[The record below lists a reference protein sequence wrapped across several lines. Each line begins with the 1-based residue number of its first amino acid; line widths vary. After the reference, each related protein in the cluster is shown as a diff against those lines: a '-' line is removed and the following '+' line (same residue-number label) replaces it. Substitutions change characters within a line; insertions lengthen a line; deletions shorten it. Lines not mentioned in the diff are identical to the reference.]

1 MAKRI
6 PGPRKLRTQDRD
18 IRLGQEIRRRRAEKN
33 LTGAALAKP
42 IGMSH
47 QAIQRIENGESRI
60 YAVDLARLAQHL
72 RIPIGDFF
80 PDDDKNRSAPTLR
93 DLRLFAKL
101 KQPWQIELAKALI
114 EAVAKIEAEPAKT
127 EARKLEIVS

>member
-47 QAIQRIENGESRI
+47 EASSE
-60 YAVDLARLAQHL
+60 
-72 RIPIGDFF
+72 
-80 PDDDKNRSAPTLR
+80 
-93 DLRLFAKL
+93 L
-101 KQPWQIELAKALI
+101 KTAKAGFTRSI
-114 EAVAKIEAEPAKT
+114 WRGSRNI
-127 EARKLEIVS
+127 